1 MLVLKV
7 SPRFP
12 LYSAG
17 ALLLGALNA
26 ISFLAPAGWIL
37 QLVTLAALFGL
48 TLRQTAFWSAARIGF
63 AFGLGW
69 FLVGISWIYV
79 SLHTYGFLPFWLA
92 ALATL
97 LLCAY
102 LSIYP
107 ALALGCAG
115 WMQGHGSSQGKV
127 LCALPVLWTGAELLR
142 GVVLTG
148 FPWLAT
154 GYAQVDGPLAGFAP
168 LLGVHGVGLASAVV
182 AAALYAFGRLRS
194 RQPNLRLRMAAALLL
209 PFLIGAL
216 ASRINFATAEGQPI
230 KVSLLQGNVAQDTKF
245 DRAEL
250 DRTIEL
256 YFNLI
261 DASGADL
268 VVLPETAMPVFFENL
283 PQSVIERLHEEADQ
297 KHMTLAVGVPI
308 ADSPAVYTNSMVAFS
323 PGETALRRY
332 DKAHLVPFGE
342 FVPIGFHWF
351 VRMLHIPLGDF
362 TAGTPDP
369 APMPLLGHT
378 IGFNIC
384 YEDLFGDRIAHQAAK
399 ASVLINASNV
409 AWFGDSL
416 ALPEHLQIA
425 RMRALEAARPM
436 LRATNTGMTAAI
448 DAHGKVISQLAPYT
462 RAALAIEVQPM
473 IGSTPYTWYGDTP
486 LWVLFVL
493 GLMWIWLGAR
503 GRLRTRRRL
512 G

>member
-1 MLVLKV
+1 
-7 SPRFP
+7 
-12 LYSAG
+12 
-17 ALLLGALNA
+17 
-26 ISFLAPAGWIL
+26 
-37 QLVTLAALFGL
+37 
-48 TLRQTAFWSAARIGF
+48 
-63 AFGLGW
+63 
-69 FLVGISWIYV
+69 
-79 SLHTYGFLPFWLA
+79 
-92 ALATL
+92 
-97 LLCAY
+97 
-102 LSIYP
+102 
-107 ALALGCAG
+107 
-115 WMQGHGSSQGKV
+115 
-127 LCALPVLWTGAELLR
+127 
-142 GVVLTG
+142 
-148 FPWLAT
+148 
-154 GYAQVDGPLAGFAP
+154 
-168 LLGVHGVGLASAVV
+168 
-182 AAALYAFGRLRS
+182 
-194 RQPNLRLRMAAALLL
+194 
-209 PFLIGAL
+209 
-216 ASRINFATAEGQPI
+216 
-230 KVSLLQGNVAQDTKF
+230 
-245 DRAEL
+245 
-250 DRTIEL
+250 
-256 YFNLI
+256 
-261 DASGADL
+261 
-268 VVLPETAMPVFFENL
+268 
-283 PQSVIERLHEEADQ
+283 
-297 KHMTLAVGVPI
+297 
-308 ADSPAVYTNSMVAFS
+308 MVAFS

-448 DAHGKVISQLAPYT
+448 DAHGKVIGQLAPYT